1 MLEVR
6 NHSRDQLL
14 GDKIGHA
21 NRYWSRLR
29 GLLGRKGLEEGEGL
43 LISPS
48 RGVHMFGMRFPLDI
62 VLLDSDG
69 VVHTIYPELAPGRT
83 TGMHRGVRHALELP
97 VGVIAASGTQTGD
110 KVQWTPR

>member
-6 NHSRDQLL
+6 NESRGRLL
-14 GDKIGHA
+14 GDRIGHA
-21 NRYWSRLR
+21 DAWWSRLR
-29 GLLGRKGLEEGEGL
+29 GLLGRKGLAEGEGL

-62 VLLDSDG
+62 MLLDSDG
-69 VVHTIYPELAPGRT
+69 QVRAVYPELAPGRT
-83 TGMHRGVRHALELP
+83 TGMHKGVRHALELP

-110 KVQWTPR
+110 KVQWTRR